1 MVRRLFWF
9 VTGAAVGVWA
19 TAKVNRVARRLT
31 PDSLAAGAA
40 DKAVEAGARLKLFAS
55 DVRVGMTEREAQLND
70 ALGLGA
76 TNPELPELPA
86 PRRKGIA
93 RSVHNRKDD
102 H

>member
-1 MVRRLFWF
+1 MFRRLFWF
-9 VTGAAVGVWA
+9 VTGAAAGVWA
-19 TAKVNRVARRLT
+19 TTKVNRAMRRLT

-55 DVRVGMTEREAQLND
+55 DVRAGMVEREAQLND

-76 TNPELPELPA
+76 AEPEHPEVPA
-86 PRRKGIA
+86 ARRKGIA
-93 RSVHNRKDD
+93 RKAHNRKDD

>member
-1 MVRRLFWF
+1 MFRRLFWF
-9 VTGAAVGVWA
+9 VTGAAAGVWA
-19 TAKVNRVARRLT
+19 TTKVNRAMRRLT

-55 DVRVGMTEREAQLND
+55 DVRTGMAVREAQLND
-70 ALGLGA
+70 ALGLA
-76 TNPELPELPA
+76 AHEAEHPELPA

-93 RSVHNRKDD
+93 RDTHNRKDD